1 MTTRV
6 GVTGHR
12 RLDNQGAWTWVE
24 SAMGK
29 ALDALEPPL
38 VAISSL
44 AIGADQLLAS
54 LVLGRG
60 GELHA
65 VIPFQG
71 YERTFGPEDV
81 AAYRRIL
88 AKARTVEYLTTEGT
102 DEDKYLA
109 AGKRIAEMAE
119 VIIAVWDGK
128 PARGKGG
135 TADIVHYAS
144 HIGIRLIQINPMN
157 HRINEIGGPKGT
169 LSP

>member
-1 MTTRV
+1 MTTKV
-6 GVTGHR
+6 GITGHQ
-12 RLDNQGAWTWVE
+12 RLDNPSAWAWVE
-24 SAMGK
+24 SVMGK

-54 LVLGRG
+54 LVLSRG

-81 AAYRRIL
+81 EAYRRIL
-88 AKARTVEYLTTEGT
+88 TKARAVEYLRTEGT

-109 AGKRIAEMAE
+109 AGKRIVEMAD
-119 VIIAVWDGK
+119 VIIAVWDRK
-128 PARGKGG
+128 PAKGKGG
-135 TADIVHYAS
+135 TADIVSY
-144 HIGIRLIQINPMN
+144 ILQRGVRLIHINPMDHSITTRWSAGN
-157 HRINEIGGPKGT
+157 F
-169 LSP
+169 